1 MTIEKASAEL
11 SRAVKLCGTEATDP
25 PSRRLAAG
33 RLTAELENGQLR
45 YVACDGFEA
54 IRAIAFLVRDENW
67 GTYTPQIAN
76 LGIKE
81 GAASFAVSYR
91 AVCADSRQ
99 RLVYEARIS
108 GSSDGSLVFAAVATP
123 ESDFI
128 TNRTGFVVLHP
139 AGLAGQKVKDAT
151 PAEDGLDIGL
161 EGEPVDRAVEHERRD
176 HAACGQA
183 RDEGC
188 RFPVAVRN
196 AGAQA
201 LATAAAAVGSGH
213 VGGRPGLVDEQE
225 TRSVKGSNPS
235 TPPSS

>member
-76 LGIKE
+76 LGIEE

-128 TNRTGFVVLHP
+128 TNRTGFVVFASGRARRSKGQGRNSGRGRARHRSRRR
-139 AGLAGQKVKDAT
+139 AG
-151 PAEDGLDIGL
+151 
-161 EGEPVDRAVEHERRD
+161 
-176 HAACGQA
+176 
-183 RDEGC
+183 
-188 RFPVAVRN
+188 
-196 AGAQA
+196 
-201 LATAAAAVGSGH
+201 
-213 VGGRPGLVDEQE
+213 
-225 TRSVKGSNPS
+225 
-235 TPPSS
+235 